1 MAAPHVAGAA
11 ALLMSRIKGLTPAM
25 VEQLLRTTARDIGAA
40 GRDPDFGFGLLQPR
54 AALFGLGVKR

>member
-11 ALLMSRIKGLTPAM
+11 ALLMSRIRGLTPAG
-25 VEQLLRTTARDIGAA
+25 VEELLRASARDIGTA
-40 GRDPDFGFGLLQPR
+40 GRDPEYGFGLLQPR